1 MNRPKIIAD
10 PALYG
15 VPATPVRVLPRRVNR
30 PRPWLLLAPGIAMA
44 IAAAWL
50 DGYIERPLLL
60 ALMVPSAI
68 LIAPIYSHRI
78 SLYLVYAC
86 VFGAYAYA
94 IHLFGICC

>member
-1 MNRPKIIAD
+1 MNKSKIIAD

-15 VPATPVRVLPRRVNR
+15 VPQTPVRILPCRVNR
-30 PRPWLLLAPGIAMA
+30 PRPWLLLAPGIALA

-60 ALMVPSAI
+60 AIMVPAAI
-68 LIAPIYSHRI
+68 FIAPIYSHRV